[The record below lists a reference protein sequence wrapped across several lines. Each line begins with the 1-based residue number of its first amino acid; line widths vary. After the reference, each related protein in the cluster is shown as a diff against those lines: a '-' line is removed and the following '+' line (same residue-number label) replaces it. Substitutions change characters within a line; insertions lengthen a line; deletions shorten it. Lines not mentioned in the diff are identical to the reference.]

1 MNAICLVVAGVLR
14 ATLPA
19 TELTVAW
26 DHSVEKTRWEERYRI
41 DGTGLRLVEARI
53 QGSGAGMDPPP
64 DAELR
69 DGWWTWRPASELLPA
84 LRLTQSTFTRDYD
97 LCWRGQCRNLRGL
110 VASSAPVVRPDLKRD
125 PQANASTD
133 VVEVRAC
140 AARPDD
146 GRRSLSRQRESPA
159 AAADAAR
166 AR

>member
-1 MNAICLVVAGVLR
+1 MNGFCLFVAGVLR
-14 ATLPA
+14 ATVPA
-19 TELTVAW
+19 TELTVGW

-41 DGTGLRLVEARI
+41 DGTRLRLVEARI

-69 DGWWTWRPASELLPA
+69 DGWWTWRPAAGLLPE
-84 LRLTQSTFTRDYD
+84 LRLTQSNFTRDYD
-97 LCWRGQCRNLRGL
+97 LCWRGQCRSLRAV
-110 VASSAPVVRPDLKRD
+110 VASSAPAVRPDMKQDAQAD
-125 PQANASTD
+125 PSMD

-140 AARPDD
+140 AANPGD
-146 GRRSLSRQRESPA
+146 GRRSLSRQRADPA